1 MVYVTPALPSKASSS
16 GTSIASLASLP
27 FLLTGDLFSS
37 GLDLSRC
44 GTDTVFTLPAPPG
57 HGLSPAG
64 SGDEGCD
71 RFGPRLDS
79 TPGQTLPVASP
90 GPRSTALQDPTILF
104 LLARGYQ
111 LQGSGEHPLPQLLV
125 TNAVTHHRNA
135 PAPLH
140 TVRAGALARGAGILV
155 PITVW
160 RPREDELYLSRVMP
174 RGKSSQHPHP
184 SHSRPPS
191 GVRDAAPGVLGC
203 ESTAWRMICA
213 ILEAANQVEAVRY
226 REQDRHP
233 RQPHLREQAR
243 NRALPL
249 AVAPPPPALP
259 PASIIPTPCPRL
271 RGWHGPCSE
280 TLMAPGVIT
289 LLAPSTGSQERCL
302 WTHCCGNC
310 LGKRK
315 LTDESFSTHS
325 CNSTSVTR
333 AIGNQPAVCGA
344 MIENGMKLRPEHRC
358 VQSELG
364 CARRHLVIEAYCAA
378 YCLGER
384 NLCRATN
391 QWPEVPEPCFRG
403 FERNRCPWDRDAES
417 KRNKFQ

>member
-16 GTSIASLASLP
+16 GTSIAWLASLP

-44 GTDTVFTLPAPPG
+44 GMDTIFTLPAPPG

-71 RFGPRLDS
+71 RSGPRLDS

-90 GPRSTALQDPTILF
+90 GPQKFCNFGLHISCEVLNLQKDPFNNPQPCRIPPSCSSWRPLLNQIILTK
-104 LLARGYQ
+104 GTP
-111 LQGSGEHPLPQLLV
+111 SSVKDILV
-125 TNAVTHHRNA
+125 TNSISDSHPFMSHLLQ
-135 PAPLH
+135 PK
-140 TVRAGALARGAGILV
+140 TVRSWTGSDLAFHI
-155 PITVW
+155 
-160 RPREDELYLSRVMP
+160 E
-174 RGKSSQHPHP
+174 
-184 SHSRPPS
+184 
-191 GVRDAAPGVLGC
+191 PGVH
-203 ESTAWRMICA
+203 
-213 ILEAANQVEAVRY
+213 
-226 REQDRHP
+226 D
-233 RQPHLREQAR
+233 
-243 NRALPL
+243 LPKM
-249 AVAPPPPALP
+249 
-259 PASIIPTPCPRL
+259 SQFSR

-403 FERNRCPWDRDAES
+403 FERNRCPWDGDAES
-417 KRNKFQ
+417 KRIEFQ